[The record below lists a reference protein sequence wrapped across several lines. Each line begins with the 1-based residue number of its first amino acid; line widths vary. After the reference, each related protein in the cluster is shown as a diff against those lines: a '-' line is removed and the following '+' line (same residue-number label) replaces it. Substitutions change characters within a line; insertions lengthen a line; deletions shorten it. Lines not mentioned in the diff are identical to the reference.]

1 MTNDR
6 EKLLKYGQAVEY
18 LPPRLRG
25 EAMKLPDAEK
35 LFAEE
40 FRLRGGQG
48 FSVNLNGRE
57 RLINIGSAIR
67 HEELQTV
74 LELATRSSVH
84 AAQSSICEGFV
95 TVVGGHRIGLCGT
108 LIRNGNLI
116 NGIKELSSVSIR
128 IAKNIHCADDEII
141 SAIMRKGSF
150 SNTLILSPPGFGK
163 TTMLRDLVRRLSDM
177 GTRISLVDERKEV
190 AAKSKGIPQFDVGKH
205 TDVLDGVSKA
215 DGAMFMLRAMTP
227 EIIALDEITREEDIA
242 AVYSI
247 SNCGVGIL
255 ATAHG
260 EGPESIFARPLYRK
274 LYDLKIFKTAIT
286 LMKKENAF
294 SYRITE
300 L

>member
-6 EKLLKYGQAVEY
+6 GKLLKYGQAVEY
-18 LPPRLRG
+18 LPPRLRS
-25 EAMKLPDAEK
+25 EAMKISEDEK
-35 LFAEE
+35 VLVEE

-48 FSVNLNGRE
+48 FSVTIGGRE
-57 RLINIGSAIR
+57 RQLNIGSSVR

-108 LIRNGNLI
+108 AIRNGGII
-116 NGIKELSSVSIR
+116 NGVKELSSVSIR
-128 IAKNIHCADDEII
+128 IAKDIRCADDEIM
-141 SAIMRKGSF
+141 SAIVRKGRF
-150 SNTLILSPPGFGK
+150 INTLILSPPGFGK
-163 TTMLRDLVRRLSDM
+163 TTMLRDIIRRLSDS
-177 GTRISLVDERKEV
+177 GIRISLVDERKEV
-190 AAKSKGIPQFDVGKH
+190 AAKSKGIPQFDIGKH
-205 TDVLDGVSKA
+205 TDVLDGISKA
-215 DGAMFMLRAMTP
+215 DGAMFMLRAMNP
-227 EIIALDEITREEDIA
+227 EIIAVDEITREEDVA
-242 AVYSI
+242 AVFGI

-274 LYDLKIFKTAIT
+274 LYDLKIFKKAIT
-286 LMKKENAF
+286 LLKNEDVF
-294 SYRITE
+294 SYKITE